1 MDETENIISQTKKW
15 IIEVVMGCNFCP
27 FAARVINMDT
37 VHYQVETAK
46 DLKVCGQSFLQECR
60 RLDANPAIDTSFLIF
75 PEAFARFKSYLALGH
90 FADQLLKN
98 HRYEGVYQVASFHPL
113 YHFAGSALNDPANYT
128 NRSPYPMLH
137 LLREDQ
143 VEKALAHYPDPENI
157 PGRNIDFARQKG
169 EAYMKALRDACL
181 KS

>member
-1 MDETENIISQTKKW
+1 MDKTENIISQTKKW

-27 FAARVINMDT
+27 FAARVIKMDT

-46 DLKVCGQSFLQECR
+46 DLKICGQSFLQECR
-60 RLDANPAIDTSFLIF
+60 RLDENPAIDTSFLIF
-75 PEAFARFKSYLALGH
+75 PETFSRFKSYLELGH
-90 FADQLLKN
+90 FVDQLLKN
-98 HRYEGVYQVASFHPL
+98 HRYEGIYQVASFHPL

-143 VEKALAHYPDPENI
+143 VERALANYPDPEKI
-157 PGRNIDFARQKG
+157 PERNIGFARQKG
-169 EAYMKALRDACL
+169 EVYMKALRDSCL
-181 KS
+181 K